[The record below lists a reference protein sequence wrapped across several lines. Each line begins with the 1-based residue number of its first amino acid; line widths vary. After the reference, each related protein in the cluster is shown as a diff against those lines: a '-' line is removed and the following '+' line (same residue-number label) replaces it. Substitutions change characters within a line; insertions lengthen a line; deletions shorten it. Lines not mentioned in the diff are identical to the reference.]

1 MSSSFFLFVITV
13 SVMCC
18 KITPNILHYF
28 KSTYF
33 SQIFFYL
40 CSQDCYIDICSPEV
54 LSLFTDNFDY
64 QHLRR
69 HFVKGLL
76 VDDIMG
82 YKIYTHEIRSSYA
95 ARIDN
100 FRSYD
105 TVSKDIIQRW
115 TYPMVPDVLSF
126 GDRQEIKLHRQG
138 IYKAS
143 DVTLSHSAQI
153 GANSVVGNG
162 TSVGENCKVSNSVI
176 GQGCNIGKNV
186 LIHGSYIWDNVT
198 IEDGC
203 KVSNSLVCD
212 GVHLGAG
219 AIVEPGCILSFKVC

>member
-76 VDDIMG
+76 VDD
-82 YKIYTHEIRSSYA
+82 
-95 ARIDN
+95 
-100 FRSYD
+100 
-105 TVSKDIIQRW
+105 VS
-115 TYPMVPDVLSF
+115 PF
-126 GDRQEIKLHRQG
+126 
-138 IYKAS
+138 
-143 DVTLSHSAQI
+143 
-153 GANSVVGNG
+153 
-162 TSVGENCKVSNSVI
+162 TSVE
-176 GQGCNIGKNV
+176 
-186 LIHGSYIWDNVT
+186 
-198 IEDGC
+198 
-203 KVSNSLVCD
+203 
-212 GVHLGAG
+212 HL
-219 AIVEPGCILSFKVC
+219 